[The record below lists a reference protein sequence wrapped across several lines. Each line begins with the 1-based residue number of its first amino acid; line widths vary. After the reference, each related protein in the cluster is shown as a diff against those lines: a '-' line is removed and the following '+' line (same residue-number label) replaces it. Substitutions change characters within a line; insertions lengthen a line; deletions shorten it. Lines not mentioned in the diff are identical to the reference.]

1 MAAAVVRV
9 RTFKLTM
16 IGAIAVLSVM
26 PRAMAAPAEDA
37 AWKATSHDVVKG
49 LGRCYVEPRHKQ
61 SWRLSG
67 DHLIWETRSLG
78 RVKVDRRAEVPIA
91 IIERATLGRAADAPG
106 YPYMVEM
113 RLERAV
119 TAAATVGGQFN
130 PDFNYET
137 ATLACALKK
146 EGDAERLKDAINH
159 LIELA
164 RGNHAPPR

>member
-1 MAAAVVRV
+1 
-9 RTFKLTM
+9 
-16 IGAIAVLSVM
+16 
-26 PRAMAAPAEDA
+26 
-37 AWKATSHDVVKG
+37 
-49 LGRCYVEPRHKQ
+49 
-61 SWRLSG
+61 
-67 DHLIWETRSLG
+67 
-78 RVKVDRRAEVPIA
+78 
-91 IIERATLGRAADAPG
+91 
-106 YPYMVEM
+106 M